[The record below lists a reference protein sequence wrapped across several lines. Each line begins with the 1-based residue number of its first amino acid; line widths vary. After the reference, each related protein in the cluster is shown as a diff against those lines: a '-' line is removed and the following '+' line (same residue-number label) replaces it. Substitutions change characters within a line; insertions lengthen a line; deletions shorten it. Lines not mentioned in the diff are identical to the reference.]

1 MGYGQLTN
9 QGSSALSGETAV
21 KHYQHLP
28 AALDHCQGNNALSVS
43 GK

>member
-1 MGYGQLTN
+1 MGYGLLTD
-9 QGSSALSGETAV
+9 QGFSALSGERAV

-28 AALDHCQGNNALSVS
+28 AALDHCQDNNHLSVS

>member
-9 QGSSALSGETAV
+9 QGFSALSGEKAV

-28 AALDHCQGNNALSVS
+28 TALDYCQDNNDLSVS